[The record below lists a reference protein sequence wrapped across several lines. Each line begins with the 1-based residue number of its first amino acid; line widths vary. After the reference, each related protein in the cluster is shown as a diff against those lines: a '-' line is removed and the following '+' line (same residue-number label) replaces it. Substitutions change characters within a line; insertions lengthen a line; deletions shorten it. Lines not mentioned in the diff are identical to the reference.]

1 MRRLAMFG
9 AVICVLIVAGV
20 IALYFSLN
28 SIIRS
33 AVETYGPQATKSEV
47 RLGGVNVSPLS
58 GNAQLS
64 DLFVGNPKGFKT
76 PSAFKLGGIHVAL
89 EVSSLMSDKVVIYD
103 IIITSPEITYELGPG
118 GSNLKALQKNVE
130 EFTGGGGG
138 KDAGAGQP
146 KGDGK
151 KVTIDRLRVQNAK
164 LIVRAGDQVTTVE
177 LSDIEIRDIGK
188 GGQGTPFALVVERVL
203 REVNRKAGRAAANV
217 DWKGE
222 AEKALK
228 KETEGSSGGIGEKL
242 KGIFGK

>member
-1 MRRLAMFG
+1 MRKLAMFG

-203 REVNRKAGRAAANV
+203 REVNRRAGRAAANV

>member
-1 MRRLAMFG
+1 MFG

-203 REVNRKAGRAAANV
+203 REVNRRAGRAAANV

>member
-203 REVNRKAGRAAANV
+203 REVNRRAGRAAANV

>member
-130 EFTGGGGG
+130 EFTGGGKG
-138 KDAGAGQP
+138 KDAGGGPAE
-146 KGDGK
+146 KNGK

>member
-1 MRRLAMFG
+1 MFG